1 MDDLKHVIEQFIDDF
16 EETYHFPLKESALL
30 TADLQNLYF
39 AQKLAIST
47 KLPLPF
53 IKINVS
59 VDLFPERAHLFS
71 LSGVKSILTELLRD
85 ITQPELL
92 DDTSI
97 YLKVLFE
104 KTKKKTLLLKMNLSI
119 YLIGPDILKIEK
131 WLQSNLYGRVKHI
144 TGTKG
149 EIENGTYL
157 RWVDLF
163 QEFRI
168 PLGSFSP
175 ISYFEE
181 KKVDVDFSIKEFE
194 QVALLLYNPI
204 LLGQVFTP
212 NHGLY
217 DKTYHF
223 NPILQKA
230 ELQNEIFLWFYGLPI
245 EEIE

>member
-1 MDDLKHVIEQFIDDF
+1 MDELKYVIDQFIDDF

-39 AQKLAIST
+39 AQKVAIST

-59 VDLFPERAHLFS
+59 VDLFPEQAHLFS
-71 LSGVKSILTELLRD
+71 LSGIKSILTELLRD
-85 ITQPELL
+85 ITQPKLL
-92 DDTSI
+92 DQTSI
-97 YLKVLFE
+97 FLKVLFE
-104 KTKKKTLLLKMNLSI
+104 KSKKKTLLLKMNLNI
-119 YLIGPDILKIEK
+119 YLIGADILEIEK

-149 EIENGTYL
+149 KIENGTYL

-163 QEFRI
+163 QEFRV

-181 KKVDVDFSIKEFE
+181 KKVEVDFSIKEFE

-217 DKTYHF
+217 DKTYRF
-223 NPILQKA
+223 NPLLQKA

-245 EEIE
+245 EDIE

>member
-1 MDDLKHVIEQFIDDF
+1 MDELKYVIDQFIDDF

-53 IKINVS
+53 IKVNVS
-59 VDLFPERAHLFS
+59 VDLFPEQAHLFS
-71 LSGVKSILTELLRD
+71 LSGIKSILTELLRD

-92 DDTSI
+92 DQTSI
-97 YLKVLFE
+97 FLKVLFE
-104 KTKKKTLLLKMNLSI
+104 KSKKKTLLLKMNLNI
-119 YLIGPDILKIEK
+119 YLIGADILEIEK
-131 WLQSNLYGRVKHI
+131 WLQSNLHGRVKHI

-149 EIENGTYL
+149 KIDNGTYL

-163 QEFRI
+163 QEFRV

-181 KKVDVDFSIKEFE
+181 KKVDVDFSIEEFE

-212 NHGLY
+212 THELY
-217 DKTYHF
+217 DKTYRF
-223 NPILQKA
+223 NPLLQKA

>member
-1 MDDLKHVIEQFIDDF
+1 MDELKYVIEQFIDDF

-30 TADLQNLYF
+30 TGDLQNLYF

-53 IKINVS
+53 LKINVS
-59 VDLFPERAHLFS
+59 VDLFPEQAHLFS
-71 LSGVKSILTELLRD
+71 LSGIKSILTELLRD

-92 DDTSI
+92 DETSI

-104 KTKKKTLLLKMNLSI
+104 KTKKKTLLLKMNLNI
-119 YLIGPDILKIEK
+119 YLIGPNILKVEN
-131 WLQSNLYGRVKHI
+131 WLQSNLHGRVKHI

-149 EIENGTYL
+149 KIETGTYL

-163 QEFRI
+163 QEFRL

-181 KKVDVDFSIKEFE
+181 KKVDVDFTVKEFE

-217 DKTYHF
+217 DKTYRF
-223 NPILQKA
+223 NPLSQKA

-245 EEIE
+245 EDIE

>member
-1 MDDLKHVIEQFIDDF
+1 
-16 EETYHFPLKESALL
+16 
-30 TADLQNLYF
+30 
-39 AQKLAIST
+39 
-47 KLPLPF
+47 
-53 IKINVS
+53 
-59 VDLFPERAHLFS
+59 
-71 LSGVKSILTELLRD
+71 
-85 ITQPELL
+85 
-92 DDTSI
+92 
-97 YLKVLFE
+97 VLFE
-104 KTKKKTLLLKMNLSI
+104 KSKKKTLILKMNLSI
-119 YLIGPDILKIEK
+119 YLIGPNMLKVEK
-131 WLQSNLYGRVKHI
+131 WLQSNLLGRVKHI

-204 LLGQVFTP
+204 LSGQVFTP

-245 EEIE
+245 EDIE